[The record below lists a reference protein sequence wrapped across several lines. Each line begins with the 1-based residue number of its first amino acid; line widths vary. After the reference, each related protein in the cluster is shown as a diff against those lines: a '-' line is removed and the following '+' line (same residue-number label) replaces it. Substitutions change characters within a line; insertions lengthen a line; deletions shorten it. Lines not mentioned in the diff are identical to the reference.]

1 MRVRQHWLGMLFVL
15 AAGCGFEPAVGT
27 EQDGMVYLR
36 GGIFLMGSNDPD
48 PACADGACQITF
60 ANERPAH
67 EVKVHGFWI
76 DKKEVTNEQFAR
88 FVEATGYV
96 TDAEK
101 IGNAIVFDVEGCG
114 DRDQDKELALRGF
127 RLVSKAD
134 WRHPEGPSS
143 SIAQRMSHPVVQV
156 SWNDA
161 VAYAHWAGK
170 RLPTEAEWEY
180 AARAG
185 GKDVKFGCGN
195 ELKKDGKWLCN
206 IWQGD
211 FPRRNSGEDGFLG
224 TAPVGSFPANA
235 VGLHD
240 MAGNVWEWCADW
252 YDERYYSW
260 CPRDNPRGAE
270 YSNCAAHGQCRV
282 QRGGSWRCSDQ
293 YCSGYRT
300 TSRGHGEPD
309 AAINHTGFRCVKD
322 P

>member
-1 MRVRQHWLGMLFVL
+1 MRVQRRWLGMLFVL
-15 AAGCGFEPAVGT
+15 VAGCGVEPAVGT

-36 GGIFLMGSNDPD
+36 GGTFLMGSNDPD

-60 ANERPAH
+60 ANERPVH

-76 DKKEVTNEQFAR
+76 DKNEVTNEQFAR
-88 FVEATGYV
+88 FAEATGYV

-114 DRDQDKELALRGF
+114 NRDQDKELALRGF
-127 RLVSKAD
+127 RLVNKAD
-134 WRHPEGPSS
+134 WRHPEGPGS
-143 SIAQRMSHPVVQV
+143 SIVQRMSHPVVQV

-161 VAYAHWAGK
+161 VAYARWAAK

-211 FPRRNSGEDGFLG
+211 FPRRNAGEDGFLG

-240 MAGNVWEWCADW
+240 MAGNAWEWCADW
-252 YDERYYSW
+252 YDERYYAWS
-260 CPRDNPRGAE
+260 PRDNPQGAE
-270 YSNCAAHGQCRV
+270 FSKCAAHGQCRV

-300 TSRGHGEPD
+300 SARGHGEPD